1 MWIFLCGSC
10 GLKFWVKKMSWPAGW
25 QSGRGGLTRE
35 PNSNC
40 IWGEIKLFKCN
51 VSFVETS
58 FKKWTFSFLLFFIRT
73 AYVTWHMGSE
83 ETDRKRIWYFGCM
96 RNIIQGI
103 EDIIKRYNKREQ
115 NLFGE
120 VKDKSLLLSYRLH
133 FYDQDIWYLYY

>member
-1 MWIFLCGSC
+1 
-10 GLKFWVKKMSWPAGW
+10 
-25 QSGRGGLTRE
+25 
-35 PNSNC
+35 
-40 IWGEIKLFKCN
+40 
-51 VSFVETS
+51 
-58 FKKWTFSFLLFFIRT
+58 
-73 AYVTWHMGSE
+73 MGSE

-133 FYDQDIWYLYY
+133 FYDQDI